1 VSRGHRLL
9 ESGIV
14 VDPPWT
20 GSHDG
25 GVARRR
31 RPASAPRHSSELGGS
46 ENGVTEENDDGD
58 SVVFDATF

>member
-25 GVARRR
+25 GVA
-31 RPASAPRHSSELGGS
+31 APRHSSELGGS

-58 SVVFDATF
+58 SMVFGATF